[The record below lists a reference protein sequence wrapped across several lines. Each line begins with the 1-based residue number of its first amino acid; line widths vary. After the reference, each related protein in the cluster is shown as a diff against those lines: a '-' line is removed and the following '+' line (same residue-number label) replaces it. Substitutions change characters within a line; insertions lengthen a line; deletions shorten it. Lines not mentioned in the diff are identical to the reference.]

1 MMRNNIVAIIG
12 KPNVG
17 KSTLFNKII
26 NKRKSIVYDTPG
38 VTRDRLYEDAIWTGK
53 KFRVVDTG
61 GITIEDEDFKKQ
73 IKLQAQIAIDEAN
86 VIVFLI
92 DGKEP
97 LTVEDYYVA
106 SLLRKSNK
114 HVLLAVNKLEGSNVN
129 YYDNSIYSLGFDE
142 IFPISAIHGD
152 GIGNL
157 LDKIIEKLNFSD
169 KDVESYFKLAL
180 LGKTN
185 VGKSTLLNTLANE
198 ERSIVSNV
206 EGTTRDSVSSLIKIN
221 GEIFEVVDTA
231 GIKRKSKLTE
241 SVEHYALM
249 RANQSIEDANLCLLV
264 LDATEEV
271 SHFSQNVIGIAYELK
286 KPLILIVNKWDLIE
300 KDTNTMEKYKKDLL
314 KKVKFVDWSP
324 IVFIS
329 AKDNLRINK
338 LRDTIIQVKNNIS
351 RKINTNQLND
361 LMATTQMIR
370 PASSINGR
378 RLSITFARQI
388 DGSIPTFLL
397 FVNNVD
403 LAHFTYLRY
412 IENQIRENYD
422 FSGTPIELVLRN
434 KNKKEERE

>member
-361 LMATTQMIR
+361 LMALAQMIR

>member
-1 MMRNNIVAIIG
+1 M
-12 KPNVG
+12 
-17 KSTLFNKII
+17 
-26 NKRKSIVYDTPG
+26 
-38 VTRDRLYEDAIWTGK
+38 
-53 KFRVVDTG
+53 
-61 GITIEDEDFKKQ
+61 
-73 IKLQAQIAIDEAN
+73 
-86 VIVFLI
+86 
-92 DGKEP
+92 
-97 LTVEDYYVA
+97 
-106 SLLRKSNK
+106 
-114 HVLLAVNKLEGSNVN
+114 
-129 YYDNSIYSLGFDE
+129 
-142 IFPISAIHGD
+142 
-152 GIGNL
+152 
-157 LDKIIEKLNFSD
+157 DKIIEKLNFSD

-361 LMATTQMIR
+361 LMATAQMIR

>member
-1 MMRNNIVAIIG
+1 MRNNIVAIIG

-231 GIKRKSKLTE
+231 GIKRKSKLTK

-361 LMATTQMIR
+361 LMATAQMIR

>member
-1 MMRNNIVAIIG
+1 MRNNIVAIIG

-86 VIVFLI
+86 VIIFLI

-361 LMATTQMIR
+361 LMATAQMIR

>member
-1 MMRNNIVAIIG
+1 MRNNIVAIIG

-361 LMATTQMIR
+361 LMALAQMIR

>member
-231 GIKRKSKLTE
+231 GIKRKSKLTK

-361 LMATTQMIR
+361 LMATAQMIR

>member
-92 DGKEP
+92 DGKES

-361 LMATTQMIR
+361 LMATAQMIR

>member
-1 MMRNNIVAIIG
+1 MRNNIVAIIG

-221 GEIFEVVDTA
+221 GEIFEVIDTA

-361 LMATTQMIR
+361 LMATAQMIR

>member
-1 MMRNNIVAIIG
+1 MRNNIVAIIG

-114 HVLLAVNKLEGSNVN
+114 YVLLAVNKLEGSNVN

-361 LMATTQMIR
+361 LMATAQMIR

>member
-1 MMRNNIVAIIG
+1 
-12 KPNVG
+12 
-17 KSTLFNKII
+17 
-26 NKRKSIVYDTPG
+26 
-38 VTRDRLYEDAIWTGK
+38 
-53 KFRVVDTG
+53 
-61 GITIEDEDFKKQ
+61 
-73 IKLQAQIAIDEAN
+73 
-86 VIVFLI
+86 
-92 DGKEP
+92 
-97 LTVEDYYVA
+97 
-106 SLLRKSNK
+106 
-114 HVLLAVNKLEGSNVN
+114 
-129 YYDNSIYSLGFDE
+129 
-142 IFPISAIHGD
+142 
-152 GIGNL
+152 
-157 LDKIIEKLNFSD
+157 
-169 KDVESYFKLAL
+169 
-180 LGKTN
+180 
-185 VGKSTLLNTLANE
+185 
-198 ERSIVSNV
+198 
-206 EGTTRDSVSSLIKIN
+206 
-221 GEIFEVVDTA
+221 
-231 GIKRKSKLTE
+231 
-241 SVEHYALM
+241 M

-361 LMATTQMIR
+361 LMATAQMIR

>member
-157 LDKIIEKLNFSD
+157 LDKIMEKLNFSD
-169 KDVESYFKLAL
+169 KDVEPYFKLAL

-361 LMATTQMIR
+361 LMATAQMIR

>member
-97 LTVEDYYVA
+97 LTIEDYYVA

-361 LMATTQMIR
+361 LMATAQMIR

>member
-26 NKRKSIVYDTPG
+26 NKRKSIVYDMPG

-361 LMATTQMIR
+361 LMATAQMIR

>member
-286 KPLILIVNKWDLIE
+286 KPLILIVNKWDLIK

-361 LMATTQMIR
+361 LMATAQMIR

>member
-1 MMRNNIVAIIG
+1 MRNNIVAIIG

-114 HVLLAVNKLEGSNVN
+114 HVLLAVNKLEGSIVN

-361 LMATTQMIR
+361 LMATAQMIR

>member
-361 LMATTQMIR
+361 LMATAQMIR

-397 FVNNVD
+397 FVNNVY

>member
-38 VTRDRLYEDAIWTGK
+38 VTRDRLYDDAIWTGK

-361 LMATTQMIR
+361 LMATAQMIR

>member
-1 MMRNNIVAIIG
+1 MRNNIVAIIG

-221 GEIFEVVDTA
+221 GEIFDVVDTA

-361 LMATTQMIR
+361 LMATAQMIR

>member
-169 KDVESYFKLAL
+169 KDDESYFKLAL

-221 GEIFEVVDTA
+221 GEIFEVIDTA

-361 LMATTQMIR
+361 LMATAQMIR

>member
-1 MMRNNIVAIIG
+1 MINNIVAIIG

-38 VTRDRLYEDAIWTGK
+38 VTRDRLYEDTIWTGK

-361 LMATTQMIR
+361 LMATAQMIR

>member
-1 MMRNNIVAIIG
+1 MRNNIVAIIG

-300 KDTNTMEKYKKDLL
+300 KDTNTMEKYKKTCWKKLNLLIDLL
-314 KKVKFVDWSP
+314 LCLYQPK
-324 IVFIS
+324 
-329 AKDNLRINK
+329 
-338 LRDTIIQVKNNIS
+338 II
-351 RKINTNQLND
+351 
-361 LMATTQMIR
+361 
-370 PASSINGR
+370 
-378 RLSITFARQI
+378 
-388 DGSIPTFLL
+388 
-397 FVNNVD
+397 
-403 LAHFTYLRY
+403 
-412 IENQIRENYD
+412 
-422 FSGTPIELVLRN
+422 
-434 KNKKEERE
+434 

>member
-1 MMRNNIVAIIG
+1 MN
-12 KPNVG
+12 
-17 KSTLFNKII
+17 
-26 NKRKSIVYDTPG
+26 
-38 VTRDRLYEDAIWTGK
+38 WQ

-271 SHFSQNVIGIAYELK
+271 SHFLK
-286 KPLILIVNKWDLIE
+286 
-300 KDTNTMEKYKKDLL
+300 M
-314 KKVKFVDWSP
+314 
-324 IVFIS
+324 
-329 AKDNLRINK
+329 
-338 LRDTIIQVKNNIS
+338 
-351 RKINTNQLND
+351 
-361 LMATTQMIR
+361 
-370 PASSINGR
+370 
-378 RLSITFARQI
+378 
-388 DGSIPTFLL
+388 
-397 FVNNVD
+397 
-403 LAHFTYLRY
+403 
-412 IENQIRENYD
+412 
-422 FSGTPIELVLRN
+422 
-434 KNKKEERE
+434 

>member
-361 LMATTQMIR
+361 LMATAQMIR